1 MKLLQLKSE
10 FNSQLETQYPKTEI
24 DSFFNLLTEYKLG
37 LTRVDRALQPNFEL
51 KETSLAFFKK
61 ALQSLKEEVPVQYII
76 GKTWFYGL
84 PFYVNNSVLIPRPE
98 TEELV
103 SWILEDLGDKVGI
116 NILDI
121 GTGSGC
127 IAIALAKN
135 LTKATV
141 WALDISEAALQTAKK
156 NATLNQVDIR
166 FATQDILTT
175 DSLPSSFDVIVSN
188 PPYVRMLEKK
198 EIKNNVLVHEPS
210 TALFVADDTALVFY
224 DKISDLALNHLKPD
238 GKLYFEINQYLGK
251 EMLAMLAEKGF
262 SSNELKKDI
271 FDNDR
276 MTKSLL

>member
-37 LTRVDRALQPNFEL
+37 LTRVDRALQPHFEL

-61 ALQSLKEEVPVQYII
+61 ALQLLKEDVPVQYII
-76 GKTWFYGL
+76 GKTWFYSL

-156 NATLNQVDIR
+156 NAALNQVDIR
-166 FATQDILTT
+166 FATQDILKS
-175 DSLPSSFDVIVSN
+175 DSLPSSFDLIVSN

-198 EIKNNVLVHEPS
+198 ELKNNVLVHEPS

>member
-10 FNSQLETQYPKTEI
+10 FDSQLGTRYPKTEI

-37 LTRVDRALQPNFEL
+37 LTRVDRALQPNFKLE
-51 KETSLAFFKK
+51 ETSITFFKE
-61 ALQSLKEEVPVQYII
+61 ALQSLKEDIPIQHII
-76 GKTWFYGL
+76 GKTWFYSL
-84 PFYVNNSVLIPRPE
+84 PFYVNNNVLIPRPE

-103 SWILEDLGDKVGI
+103 KWILEDLGDKVDI

-135 LTKATV
+135 LTKANV

-156 NATLNQVDIR
+156 NARLNQVDIH
-166 FATQDILTT
+166 FVTQDILKT

-188 PPYVRMLEKK
+188 PPYVRILEKK
-198 EIKNNVLVHEPS
+198 EIKNNVLLHEPS
-210 TALFVADDTALVFY
+210 SALFVSDDTPLVFY
-224 DKISDLALNHLKPD
+224 NKISDLALDSLKPK

-251 EMLAMLAEKGF
+251 EMQAMLTEKGF

-271 FDNDR
+271 YGNDR

>member
-10 FNSQLETQYPKTEI
+10 FNSQLEAQYPKTEI

-37 LTRVDRALQPNFEL
+37 LTRADRALQPNFEL
-51 KETSLAFFKK
+51 KETSLAFFKE
-61 ALQSLKEEVPVQYII
+61 ALQSLKEDVPVQYII
-76 GKTWFYGL
+76 GKTWFYSL
-84 PFYVNNSVLIPRPE
+84 PFYVNNSVLI
-98 TEELV
+98 LN
-103 SWILEDLGDKVGI
+103 DLRDKHEV

-156 NATLNQVDIR
+156 NAALNQVDIR
-166 FATQDILTT
+166 FSTQDILTT

-188 PPYVRMLEKK
+188 PPYVRTLEKK
-198 EIKNNVLVHEPS
+198 ELKNNVLVHEPS

-271 FDNDR
+271 FGNDR

>member
-10 FNSQLETQYPKTEI
+10 FDSQLGTRYPKTEI

-51 KETSLAFFKK
+51 KETSITFFKE
-61 ALQSLKEEVPVQYII
+61 ALQSLKEDIPVQHIL
-76 GKTWFYGL
+76 GKTWFYSL

-103 SWILEDLGDKVGI
+103 SWILEDLGDKVDI

-135 LTKATV
+135 LTKANV
-141 WALDISEAALQTAKK
+141 WALDISEAALQTAKR
-156 NATLNQVDIR
+156 NASLNQVDIH
-166 FATQDILTT
+166 FAAQDILKT

-188 PPYVRMLEKK
+188 PPYVRTLEKK
-198 EIKNNVLVHEPS
+198 ELKNNVLLHEPS
-210 TALFVADDTALVFY
+210 TALFVSDDTPLVFY
-224 DKISDLALNHLKPD
+224 NKISDLALDYLKPK

-251 EMLAMLAEKGF
+251 EMQAMLTEKGF

-271 FDNDR
+271 YGNDR